1 MRGKERIIWGLNN
14 IQKTNGSMRKS
25 KRKLKNTLKQMT
37 TKIQPYKS
45 LQDVVKAVLRGTFTV
60 IQAFLKILE
69 KSEIITYHLKQLE
82 KEEPT
87 KSKVRRRKEII
98 KIVCESCSVV
108 SDFCD
113 PMDCSLPGSSVHEIS
128 QARILEWVAIFPT

>member
-108 SDFCD
+108 SDTLR
-113 PMDCSLPGSSVHEIS
+113 PHG
-128 QARILEWVAIFPT
+128 Q